1 MDAGGG
7 RYGGV
12 AGFGVGLWGGIGGG
26 VVGEFD
32 DSYLFFWGG
41 EVGVGVRWNG
51 ADLVGGS
58 DV

>member
-1 MDAGGG
+1 MEAGGG

-32 DSYLFFWGG
+32 DSYLFFLGG
-41 EVGVGVRWNG
+41 EVGVGMRWMV
-51 ADLVGGS
+51 LTW
-58 DV
+58 